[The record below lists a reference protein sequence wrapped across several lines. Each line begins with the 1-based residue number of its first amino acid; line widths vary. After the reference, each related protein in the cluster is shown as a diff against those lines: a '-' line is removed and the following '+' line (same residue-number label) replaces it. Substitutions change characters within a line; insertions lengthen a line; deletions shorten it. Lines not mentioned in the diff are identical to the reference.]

1 MPLPSIGEKGEG
13 CVGREVAYCR
23 DMNCAYLSDL
33 PSLRLAFP
41 FPVKNPKIENIPIFS

>member
-1 MPLPSIGEKGEG
+1 MPEAITMPLPSIDEKREG
-13 CVGREVAYCR
+13 CVGREVAYCS

-41 FPVKNPKIENIPIFS
+41 FQLRIRN